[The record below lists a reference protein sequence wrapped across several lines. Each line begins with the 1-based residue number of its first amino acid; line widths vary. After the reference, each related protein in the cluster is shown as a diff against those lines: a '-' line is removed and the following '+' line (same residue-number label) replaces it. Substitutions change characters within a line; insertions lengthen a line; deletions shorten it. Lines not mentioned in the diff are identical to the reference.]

1 MKYANKKMEKSK
13 QIEKMKKVQYSIAI
27 ILASLILVNA
37 FVAHC
42 SCNYPLYALA
52 TRTMGAAAATTTSTA
67 AATPTPATANKLND
81 TAALILMI
89 NFERMRMELMLT
101 EQSLPV
107 DKNLAFLHAYV
118 IHSVIFPSIKNLL
131 EKIGSS
137 SANELLSTT
146 TDLAFTIKTGNSPYI
161 SKDLTQAKNAL
172 NSTYNEL
179 LNPTLQSNKKVM
191 LLAESA
197 SFLLND
203 ANKSYSLSGVGEST
217 NQGKPDNFDYQD
229 AIGLANASKTNFNK
243 ISNSTDKN
251 KESEIN
257 QYYDQLQSYVI
268 NKFDTQSIS
277 RLISSIQND
286 LTSYSK
292 SSNNSATNPYT
303 HYFSTIRN
311 DLQSV
316 IKDVKN
322 GNYQQADDTVVTAYL
337 DNFEYLEPSIDNFD
351 HKLKLTIELG
361 IREHLRQ
368 ILDQKAPYSVVVYY
382 INYIFLKLSQA
393 QKLLDS
399 HLTNTAMISS
409 LTSTTNGMA
418 NIQGLSKGFGTYTGA
433 RHSMGQASSTS
444 KGSVRDNIDQ
454 IRLKLLDMLTL
465 YKKGSY
471 DDAFS
476 TARSAYLD
484 NYENIELPLRPID
497 PDFTL
502 DMEIKFAELRN
513 LIETK
518 IPYDKIQDKV
528 FEIRQGLDESE
539 RLVSGTGVIAP
550 TIAFSTSLSIFFRE
564 GLEATLIIAAILT
577 YLEASRNDRFKKH
590 VYYGIVVAIAATGIT
605 WFIAQYIVQ
614 ISGS

>member
-1 MKYANKKMEKSK
+1 MEKSK

-52 TRTMGAAAATTTSTA
+52 TSTMAAAAATTTSTA

-89 NFERMRMELMLT
+89 NFERMRMQLMLT

-368 ILDQKAPYSVVVYY
+368 ILDQKAPYSAVVSY

-444 KGSVRDNIDQ
+444 KGSVRDN
-454 IRLKLLDMLTL
+454 
-465 YKKGSY
+465 
-471 DDAFS
+471 
-476 TARSAYLD
+476 
-484 NYENIELPLRPID
+484 
-497 PDFTL
+497 
-502 DMEIKFAELRN
+502 
-513 LIETK
+513 
-518 IPYDKIQDKV
+518 
-528 FEIRQGLDESE
+528 
-539 RLVSGTGVIAP
+539 
-550 TIAFSTSLSIFFRE
+550 
-564 GLEATLIIAAILT
+564 
-577 YLEASRNDRFKKH
+577 
-590 VYYGIVVAIAATGIT
+590 
-605 WFIAQYIVQ
+605 
-614 ISGS
+614 